1 MKRNVRETARPIIF
15 KAGWDKVITPDIK
28 QLCGRA
34 ASLSGQA
41 APLHN
46 SEVQMR
52 RRQSC
57 GEGEGGREGGV
68 CMIWCAK
75 VKLGI
80 LMHGI

>member
-57 GEGEGGREGGV
+57 GGGAY
-68 CMIWCAK
+68 MIWCAK
-75 VKLGI
+75 AKLGI